1 MKTEIITI
9 TPDLAAHL
17 LTANIGNRK
26 VTSSNVDYWCACLKG
41 GDVKLTHQG
50 IAIHGTI
57 ANPIR
62 LIDGQHRLM
71 AIVKTG
77 IPAKFLVAEEVPME
91 AFAAL
96 DNGKPRS
103 MADRAQISNHL
114 AQICSSFF
122 YLSSTHTI
130 SKPPV
135 KLIQEL
141 AECIRPYYEKVTCKH
156 VRTFSQNGVI
166 VAFIMQ
172 QKKYG
177 INDAEAFQSHE
188 TQLMPSGLKAVYKR
202 LISNPPKMH
211 GSSGRIIVAAL
222 VWHAIENPNNIKSTM
237 PSETSKH
244 IASEISNV
252 FPEILTIINSYR
264 NS

>member
-1 MKTEIITI
+1 MNTQIITI
-9 TPDLAAHL
+9 TPDLASHL
-17 LTANIGNRK
+17 LTANVSNRK
-26 VTSSNVDYWCACLKG
+26 VVSSNVDYWCACLKG

-57 ANPIR
+57 ADPIR

-77 IPAKFLVAEEVPME
+77 IPARFLIAENVPME

-103 MADRAQISNHL
+103 MADRAEIPHHL

-122 YLSSTHTI
+122 YLSSTYTI

-141 AECIRPYYEKVTCKH
+141 ADCIRPYYEKVSCRH

-166 VAFIMQ
+166 VAFILQ

-177 INDAEAFQSHE
+177 SNHAEAFQSHE
-188 TQLMPSGLKAVYKR
+188 TQLMPSGLKAAYKR
-202 LISNPPKMH
+202 LVSNPPKMH
-211 GSSGRIIVAAL
+211 GSNGRIIVTAL
-222 VWHAIENPNNIKSTM
+222 VWHAIENPNNIKSTI
-237 PSETSKH
+237 PSETAKY
-244 IASEISNV
+244 IANEIADV
-252 FPEILTIINSYR
+252 FPEVISIINSYK
-264 NS
+264 NA

>member
-1 MKTEIITI
+1 MKTSIITI
-9 TPDLAAHL
+9 TPDLASHL
-17 LTANIGNRK
+17 LSANINNRK
-26 VTSSNVDYWCACLKG
+26 VTQSNVEYWCACLKG

-50 IAIHGTI
+50 IAVNGTI

-77 IPAKFLVAEEVPME
+77 IPARFLVAEEVPME

-103 MADRAQISNHL
+103 MADRAEIPAHL
-114 AQICSSFF
+114 AQICSAFF
-122 YLSSTHTI
+122 YLSATRTAT
-130 SKPPV
+130 KPPV

-141 AECIRPYYEKVTCKH
+141 AECIKPYYDQVPCRH
-156 VRTFSQNGVI
+156 VRALSQNGII

-177 INDAEAFQSHE
+177 TNNALAFQSHE
-188 TQLMPSGLKAVYKR
+188 TQLLPSGLKAAYKR
-202 LISNPPKMH
+202 LVTNPHKIA
-211 GSSGRIIVAAL
+211 GSTGRVLATAL
-222 VWHAIENPNNIKSTM
+222 IWHAIENPNNIKSTM
-237 PSETSKH
+237 PGDTAKH
-244 IASEISNV
+244 IANEIADV
-252 FPEILTIINSYR
+252 FPEILSIINKYK